1 MSSSK
6 GHPFHIRHPKCANPQ
21 GEKPWAYAVLSSWHS
36 CLAAPA
42 LQISWGYLQISRS
55 CLWRAAVWPSV
66 NLWFLLC
73 SVGMGLSS
81 RKTKPVSGISVA
93 GLAEAMHSACLQS
106 CLCHQSSLGDVTH
119 SQYKL
124 SATGLILQQPCCFT
138 QMGDPGQRN
147 YRWMDVWF
155 LWCCSFF
162 PGVPS
167 LLPWP
172 FSALGRAAA
181 P

>member
-1 MSSSK
+1 MCKSPGWKALGLCCAEQLAQLPGCTSPPDLLRISPDLQVMSMT
-6 GHPFHIRHPKCANPQ
+6 CC
-21 GEKPWAYAVLSSWHS
+21 
-36 CLAAPA
+36 CLAISELVVSA
-42 LQISWGYLQISRS
+42 LFRRDGSLQQENKACVWHLCGRLSRGNAL
-55 CLWRAAVWPSV
+55 CLP
-66 NLWFLLC
+66 
-73 SVGMGLSS
+73 
-81 RKTKPVSGISVA
+81 
-93 GLAEAMHSACLQS
+93 ACLQS